1 MLKKRVDD
9 QSAKQSNKR
18 EGVQVKKT
26 NSYKAGI
33 RLVTMSLTFLLL
45 TILTACTLAGDQNNA
60 SSDKQSESEKK
71 INKNK
76 ELTQLERE
84 FDARLGVYAIDT
96 GSNQTV
102 EYRPDEHYAYSSTF
116 KVLAAAILL
125 KQNDIEQLKKTV
137 TYTKDDLV
145 TYSPVTEKHVGTGMT
160 LLEIS
165 EAAIRTSDN
174 TAGNLLLEAI
184 GGPDQFKQALRDIGD
199 DVTMPERY
207 ETELNEF
214 TPGNKRDTSTPRAM
228 ATNLK
233 KVALGDFLPNDKR
246 ELLIDWMKGNQT
258 GDSLIRAGA
267 PQGWR
272 VDDKSGAGSYGT
284 RNDVAVVW
292 PPNREPIVI
301 AVMSRYDTK
310 NAEYDDALVARA
322 AEITLDALK

>member
-1 MLKKRVDD
+1 M
-9 QSAKQSNKR
+9 
-18 EGVQVKKT
+18 KKT
-26 NSYKAGI
+26 NSYKVGI
-33 RLVTMSLTFLLL
+33 RLVTLSITLLLL
-45 TILTACTLAGDQNNA
+45 TILTACTIAGDQTNA
-60 SSDKQSESEKK
+60 SSDQKSETKK
-71 INKNK
+71 TINTDK
-76 ELTQLERE
+76 EFTQLERE
-84 FDARLGVYAIDT
+84 FDARIGVYAIDT
-96 GSNQTV
+96 GTNQTV
-102 EYRPDEHYAYSSTF
+102 EYCPDEHYAYSSTF

-125 KQNDIEQLKKTV
+125 KQNDIEKLKKIV

-145 TYSPVTEKHVGTGMT
+145 TYSPVTEKHVDTGMT
-160 LLEIS
+160 MLEIS

-184 GGPDQFKQALRDIGD
+184 GGPEQFKQALRDMGD

-214 TPGNKRDTSTPRAM
+214 TPGNKRDTSTPRVM
-228 ATNLK
+228 ATNLE
-233 KVALGDFLPNDKR
+233 KVALGDFLPDDKR

-284 RNDVAVVW
+284 RNDIAVVW

-301 AVMSRYDTK
+301 AVMTRYDTK
-310 NAEYDDALVARA
+310 KAEYDDSLVARA

>member
-1 MLKKRVDD
+1 
-9 QSAKQSNKR
+9 
-18 EGVQVKKT
+18 
-26 NSYKAGI
+26 
-33 RLVTMSLTFLLL
+33 MSLTFLLL